1 MDYKTMIIDLVEKVH
16 SEYIL
21 RRVYKLLERLYIMKE
36 V

>member
-1 MDYKTMIIDLVEKVH
+1 MEYKQMIIDLVEKVH

-21 RRVYKLLERLYIMKE
+21 RRVYKLLERLYIMEK